1 MGGNAHGYS
10 PSAQQLDNVV
20 FFDEID
26 PDGIPDLY
34 AQCHAGIVAL
44 DSRHKSHNIPG
55 KFLTYMQNGMPVL
68 AYVNSGNDLVQII
81 RDEDVGEV
89 CETDDLDELTSLADR
104 LRALG
109 QVKSF
114 QTDVCFV

>member
-1 MGGNAHGYS
+1 MFVYAGNMGI
-10 PSAQQLDNVV
+10 AQGMDVLLDLAEKLRSRKDVGFLFVGRGSDAARLQSIAAQKQLDNVV

-68 AYVNSGNDLVQII
+68 ACVNSGNDWY
-81 RDEDVGEV
+81 R
-89 CETDDLDELTSLADR
+89 
-104 LRALG
+104 
-109 QVKSF
+109 
-114 QTDVCFV
+114 